1 MGTAPP
7 AVPILHFLPLAC
19 MILAKMPFPAPTMPL
34 ETIATGGV
42 MVWYLAFHL
51 PFAITARRK
60 ASKRNTM
67 PIA

>member
-19 MILAKMPFPAPTMPL
+19 IMLAKMPFPAPTMPL

-51 PFAITARRK
+51 PFTITARRK